1 MNKDLTQGKP
11 IETLRKFCLPLF
23 ASVIFQ
29 QLYNVS
35 DSLIAGKFINEE
47 ALAAVGNS
55 YEITLIFL
63 AFAFGLNIGASVIVS
78 QLFGAKRYKDLKSSI
93 YTSFITS
100 LVLCLILMLFGFVF
114 LDHIL
119 KLINTPDNI
128 LLDTKVYLKVYIYS
142 LPFVFFYNIVAAIF
156 SALGDSKTPFIFL
169 AASSLT
175 NILANIFF
183 VTVLKIGVMGLALAT
198 LICQGISCILALL
211 TLHNR
216 LKALKTDG
224 RIKIFSL
231 VWLNKLSVVTIPSI
245 LQQSFISVGN
255 IIIQG
260 VINSFGSS
268 VIAGFSCSLKLNSLA
283 VTALATIGNGLS
295 SYTAQNVGAKKYNRV
310 KEGFIASI
318 KLVSIV
324 AIPISFIYFFY
335 GKNLSYMFLDNP
347 QGKAIEVANEFLK
360 IVAPFYLVIAIKFAA
375 DGILRGSRQMTFFMI
390 ATFSDLILRVILAK
404 YLSISLET
412 KGIALAWPIGWTI
425 ACILSITFFLKGK
438 LKSIDE

>member
-11 IETLRKFCLPLF
+11 IETLWKFCLPLF

-63 AFAFGLNIGASVIVS
+63 SFAFGLNIGASVIVS

-128 LLDTKVYLKVYIYS
+128 FLDTKVYLKIYIFS
-142 LPFVFFYNIVAAIF
+142 LPFVFFYNIVAGIF

-175 NILANIFF
+175 NIAANIFF
-183 VTVLKIGVMGLALAT
+183 VTVLKMGVMGLALAT

-211 TLHNR
+211 TLQNR
-216 LKALKTDG
+216 LTALKTDG

-295 SYTAQNVGAKKYNRV
+295 SYTAQNVGAKEYNRV

-324 AIPISFIYFFY
+324 AIPISLIYFFY

-425 ACILSITFFLKGK
+425 ACILSIAFFLKGK